1 MGGQQK
7 DFISDIV
14 FFQHQDGMRLKVRR
28 HFLQCIPLSRFSWQ
42 YSLSRQQR
50 RHNCLVRRNSIP
62 EREIDEDDTVTAE
75 LQVNLRK
82 LAAPAPAPTRPKP
95 LLEVAP
101 ALPTRPKP
109 LPETAPA
116 LPTSSVK
123 AAQTDPTRSSLV
135 EEESFLAD
143 FLIKE
148 AVHEEEEEEGGDP
161 RAEDE
166 EVREAFRGWP
176 QVDIAPAHRDGSL
189 LLVSNSKGWIS
200 SETEFNCHNLR
211 LFIILKATVW
221 PKDLPKS
228 DNKQF
233 FPSILKGTVAPD

>member
-1 MGGQQK
+1 
-7 DFISDIV
+7 
-14 FFQHQDGMRLKVRR
+14 
-28 HFLQCIPLSRFSWQ
+28 
-42 YSLSRQQR
+42 
-50 RHNCLVRRNSIP
+50 
-62 EREIDEDDTVTAE
+62 
-75 LQVNLRK
+75 
-82 LAAPAPAPTRPKP
+82 
-95 LLEVAP
+95 LLESRN
-101 ALPTRPKP
+101 L
-109 LPETAPA
+109 
-116 LPTSSVK
+116 VK
-123 AAQTDPTRSSLV
+123 

-148 AVHEEEEEEGGDP
+148 AVYEEEEEGGDP

-221 PKDLPKS
+221 PERS
-228 DNKQF
+228 
-233 FPSILKGTVAPD
+233 A